1 MVSVKEALD
10 QVISAVRLRPII
22 SLPLEEAMGMIL
34 AEDVFAD
41 RDFPPFDRVCM
52 DGICIHSDALNSGQT
67 EFQLAGMAAA
77 GMPQFEFQGKDKAL
91 EVMTGAILPKGY
103 DIVIPVEEI
112 KVKDDSVFLN
122 RTDWQSGVNIHTQ
135 GRDRKQGDLL
145 IPSGKRIGAPEIGVM
160 ATVGLSSVKVYKPF
174 NIAIV
179 STGDELVPI
188 EELPAAYQIRTS
200 NSVQLASVLKAKG
213 HQVNCFHI
221 NDDQQV
227 LEEKLGEILSAYD
240 MLILS
245 GGVSKG
251 KLDFVPAALEQ
262 LNVEKLFH
270 RVAQK
275 PGKPFWF
282 GMKDESIPVFAFPG
296 NPVSSFLCLHKYGLP
311 YIEKCMGQELAT
323 VEYASLDEG
332 FSFKKPLTYFPTVE
346 LYHKEGSL
354 RARLKPGQGS
364 GDLSNLMDNNAFIEL
379 DAAISEVEKDTLLPV
394 LRYR

>member
-1 MVSVKEALD
+1 MVSVKEALE
-10 QVISAVRLRPII
+10 QVISAVRLRPVI
-22 SLPLEEAMGMIL
+22 SLLLEDSMGMVL

-52 DGICIHSDALNSGQT
+52 DGVCIHSDSLKSGQT
-67 EFQLAGMAAA
+67 EFHLAGMAAA
-77 GMPQFEFQGKDKAL
+77 GMPQIESQGRNKAI

-112 KVKDDSVFLN
+112 EINDDLVLLN
-122 RTDWQSGVNIHTQ
+122 RTDWKSGVNIHKQ
-135 GRDRKQGDLL
+135 GRDRRQGDLL
-145 IPSGKRIGAPEIGVM
+145 ISSGKKIGAPEIGVM

-188 EELPAAYQIRTS
+188 EQQPAAYQIRSS

-213 HQVNCFHI
+213 HQVDCFHI

-227 LEEKLGEILSAYD
+227 LEEKLGEILSTFD

-282 GMKDESIPVFAFPG
+282 GMKDECIPVFAFPG
-296 NPVSSFLCLHKYGLP
+296 NPVSSFLCLHKYVLP
-311 YIEKCMGQELAT
+311 YIKKSMGQELYAI
-323 VEYASLDEG
+323 EYASLDEH

-346 LYHKEGSL
+346 LYHKEGTL

-364 GDLSNLMDNNAFIEL
+364 GDLSNLMENNAFIEL
-379 DAAISEVEKDTLLPV
+379 DASINEVEKDTFLPV
-394 LRYR
+394 FRYR

>member
-10 QVISAVRLRPII
+10 QVISAARLRPVI
-22 SLPLEEAMGMIL
+22 SVPLEDIKGMTL

-52 DGICIHSDALNSGQT
+52 DGICIHADALKSGQT
-67 EFQLAGMAAA
+67 EFKLAGMAAA
-77 GMPQFEFQGKDKAL
+77 GMPQFEFQGRDKAL

-112 KVKDDSVFLN
+112 KINEGSVHLN
-122 RTDWQSGVNIHTQ
+122 RTDWKSGVNIHSQ

-145 IPSGKRIGAPEIGVM
+145 IPSGKKIGAPEIGVM
-160 ATVGLSSVKVYKPF
+160 ATVGISSVEVYKPF

-179 STGDELVPI
+179 STGDELVSV
-188 EELPAAYQIRTS
+188 EEQPAAYQIRTS
-200 NSVQLASVLKAKG
+200 NSVQLASVLKGKG

-227 LEEKLGEILSAYD
+227 LEEKLGEILAKFD

-262 LNVEKLFH
+262 LHVEKIFH

-282 GMKDESIPVFAFPG
+282 GMKDQSIPVFAFPG

-311 YIEKCMGQELAT
+311 YIETCMGQELAA

-346 LYHKEGSL
+346 LYHKAGTL

-364 GDLSNLMDNNAFIEL
+364 GDLSNLMDNNAFVEL
-379 DAAISEVEKDTLLPV
+379 DAEIIEVEKDTLLPV

>member
-1 MVSVKEALD
+1 MVSVKEALE
-10 QVISAVRLRPII
+10 QVISAVRLRPVI
-22 SLPLEEAMGMIL
+22 SLLLEDSMGMVL

-52 DGICIHSDALNSGQT
+52 DGVCIHSDSLKSGQT
-67 EFQLAGMAAA
+67 EFHLAGMAAA
-77 GMPQFEFQGKDKAL
+77 GMPQIESQGRNKAI

-112 KVKDDSVFLN
+112 EINDDLVLLN
-122 RTDWQSGVNIHTQ
+122 RTDWKSGVNIHKQ
-135 GRDRKQGDLL
+135 GRDRRQGDLL
-145 IPSGKRIGAPEIGVM
+145 ISSGKKIGAPEIGVM

-188 EELPAAYQIRTS
+188 EQQPAAYQIRSS

-213 HQVNCFHI
+213 HQVDCFHI

-227 LEEKLGEILSAYD
+227 LEEKLGEILSTFD

-282 GMKDESIPVFAFPG
+282 GMKDECIPVFAFPG
-296 NPVSSFLCLHKYGLP
+296 NPVSSFLCLHKYVLP
-311 YIEKCMGQELAT
+311 YIEKSMGQELSAI
-323 VEYASLDEG
+323 EYASLDEH

-346 LYHKEGSL
+346 LYHKEGTL

-364 GDLSNLMDNNAFIEL
+364 GDLSNLMENNAFIEL
-379 DAAISEVEKDTLLPV
+379 DAGINEVEKDTFLPV
-394 LRYR
+394 FRYR